1 MENKVEKLEESLV
14 ADIKELNNRKTQL
27 FIEVGQIHLEL
38 RELKNIL
45 DKKETQFDATI
56 GELNSIL
63 SQLEQKYPS
72 GEIDL
77 LEGTVTY

>member
-1 MENKVEKLEESLV
+1 MENKVEKLEESVV
-14 ADIKELNNRKTQL
+14 ANIKELNSRKTQL

-38 RELKNIL
+38 RELKTML
-45 DKKETQFDATI
+45 DKRETQFDETI

-63 SQLEQKYPS
+63 FELEQKYPS

>member
-1 MENKVEKLEESLV
+1 MENKVEKLEESIV
-14 ADIKELNNRKTQL
+14 ANIKELNNRKNQL
-27 FIEVGQIHLEL
+27 FVEVGQIHLEV

-45 DKKETQFDATI
+45 DKRETQFDETVK
-56 GELNSIL
+56 ELNQIL
-63 SQLEQKYPS
+63 WELEQKYPN

>member
-1 MENKVEKLEESLV
+1 MEKKIQKLEESVV
-14 ADIKELNNRKTQL
+14 ANIKELNSRKTQL

-38 RELKNIL
+38 RELKTML
-45 DKKETQFDATI
+45 DKRETQFDETI

-63 SQLEQKYPS
+63 FELEQKYPS

-77 LEGTVTY
+77 LEGTVSY

>member
-1 MENKVEKLEESLV
+1 MELKIGEN
-14 ADIKELNNRKTQL
+14 IKK
-27 FIEVGQIHLEL
+27 I

-45 DKKETQFDATI
+45 DKREMQFDTTV

-63 SQLEQKYPS
+63 SELEQKYPS

-77 LEGTVTY
+77 LEGTVSY

>member
-1 MENKVEKLEESLV
+1 MEKKVEKLEESVV
-14 ADIKELNNRKTQL
+14 ANIKELNNRKTQL
-27 FIEVGQIHLEL
+27 FVEVGQIHLEL
-38 RELKNIL
+38 RELKSIL

-63 SQLEQKYPS
+63 FELEQKYPN

>member
-1 MENKVEKLEESLV
+1 MENKVEKLEESVV
-14 ADIKELNNRKTQL
+14 ANIKELNSRKTQL

-38 RELKNIL
+38 RELKTML
-45 DKKETQFDATI
+45 DKRETQFDATI

-63 SQLEQKYPS
+63 FELEQKYPS

>member
-45 DKKETQFDATI
+45 DKKETQFDTTI

>member
-1 MENKVEKLEESLV
+1 MENKVEKLEESVV
-14 ADIKELNNRKTQL
+14 ANIKELNNRKTQL
-27 FIEVGQIHLEL
+27 FVEVGQIHLEL
-38 RELKNIL
+38 RELKSIL

-63 SQLEQKYPS
+63 FELEQKYPN